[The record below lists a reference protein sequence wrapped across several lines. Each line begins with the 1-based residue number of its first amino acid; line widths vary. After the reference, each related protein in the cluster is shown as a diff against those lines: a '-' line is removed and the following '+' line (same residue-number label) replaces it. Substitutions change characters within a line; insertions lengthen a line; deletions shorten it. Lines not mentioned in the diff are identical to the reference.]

1 MRKDHVSER
10 FVIVNP
16 ENGKVK
22 ATKKNPYKTG
32 KFFPLLNH

>member
-22 ATKKNPYKTG
+22 ATKKIHINQEMSQ
-32 KFFPLLNH
+32 